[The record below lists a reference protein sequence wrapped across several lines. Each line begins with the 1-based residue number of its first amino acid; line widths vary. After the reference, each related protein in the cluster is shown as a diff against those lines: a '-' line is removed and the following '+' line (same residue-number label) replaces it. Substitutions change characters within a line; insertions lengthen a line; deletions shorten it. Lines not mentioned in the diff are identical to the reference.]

1 MEKMFDNIGK
11 LKGYALELQKNMTC
25 RPAVSPKVG
34 GKGEYQKALY
44 LEGELNKIKFD
55 ELYHVDAPDT
65 TAEGNIRP
73 NIIAK
78 YYGENKNKTLWLMA
92 HMDVVAAG
100 DLSLWKTNPFELTL
114 DKDKDTIYG
123 RGVEDNQQAVV
134 AAILT
139 AKTIA
144 ESGKRPPINLG
155 VMLLSDEEEG
165 NEYGLEYLLKERPDI
180 FGKNDLFII
189 QDCGDPDGREIEIAE
204 KSTLWFKFTVVGK
217 QCHASIPNLGKNAFE
232 AAANLAVRLTDGLR
246 KKFNKRDPLFSLDI
260 STFELTKKE
269 ANVPNVNIIPGTD
282 VFYMDCRIFPCYS
295 KEEVMEE
302 IEKIADTVEN
312 DFKVKVTFEKV
323 MDISSKATPQDSPLV
338 KAYADAV
345 KAVNKVEP
353 KIIGVGGGTFAAD
366 IRNLGL
372 PAVVGSKIYSNPHG
386 PNERTRLSFVLDDV
400 KLLVYV
406 LTHLK

>member
-1 MEKMFDNIGK
+1 MFKTISTM
-11 LKGYALELQKNMTC
+11 KGYALELQKNMTC
-25 RPAVSPKVG
+25 RPAISPALG

-73 NIIAK
+73 NIIAR

-92 HMDVVAAG
+92 HMDVVSAG
-100 DLSLWKTNPFELTL
+100 DLALWKTNPFELTL

-123 RGVEDNQQAVV
+123 RGVEDNQQAIA

-155 VMLLSDEEEG
+155 IMLLSDEEVG
-165 NEYGLEYLLKERPDI
+165 NEYGLHYLLKQRPDL
-180 FGKNDLFII
+180 FGKDDLFIV
-189 QDCGDPDGREIEIAE
+189 QDCGDPEGREIEIAE
-204 KSTLWFKFTVVGK
+204 KSTLWFKFTVLGK
-217 QCHASIPNLGKNAFE
+217 QCHASIPDLGINAFE
-232 AAANLAVRLTDGLR
+232 AAANLGVRLSNGLR
-246 KKFNKRDPLFSLDI
+246 AKFSKRDPLFSPDV

-269 ANVPNVNIIPGTD
+269 VGVPNVNIIPGKD
-282 VFYMDCRIFPCYS
+282 VFYMDCRVFPCFS
-295 KEEVMEE
+295 KEEVIEE
-302 IEKIADTVEN
+302 IEKICDGVEN
-312 DFKVKVTFEKV
+312 EFKVKIEHEIVV
-323 MDISSKATPQDSPLV
+323 DISSKATPKDSPLV
-338 KAYADAV
+338 HAYAEAV
-345 KAVNKVEP
+345 KAVYNAKA

-372 PAVVGSKIYSNPHG
+372 PAVVGSRMYSNPHG

>member
-1 MEKMFDNIGK
+1 MEKMFKTISTM
-11 LKGYALELQKNMTC
+11 KGYALELQKNMTC
-25 RPAVSPKVG
+25 RPAISPTLG

-55 ELYHVDAPDT
+55 ELYRVDAPDT

-100 DLSLWKTNPFELTL
+100 DLALWKTNPFELTL

-123 RGVEDNQQAVV
+123 RGVEDNQQAIV

-155 VMLLSDEEEG
+155 IMLLSDEEVG
-165 NEYGLEYLLKERPDI
+165 NEYGLHYLLKQRPDL
-180 FGKNDLFII
+180 FGKDDLFIV
-189 QDCGDPDGREIEIAE
+189 QDCGDPEGREIEIAE
-204 KSTLWFKFTVVGK
+204 KSTLWFKFTVIGK
-217 QCHASIPNLGKNAFE
+217 QCHASIPDLGINAFE
-232 AAANLAVRLTDGLR
+232 AAANLGVRLSNGLR
-246 KKFNKRDPLFSLDI
+246 AKFNKKDPLFSPDV

-269 ANVPNVNIIPGTD
+269 LGVPNVNIIPGKD
-282 VFYMDCRIFPCYS
+282 IFYMDCRIFPCYS
-295 KEEVMEE
+295 KEEVVEE
-302 IEKIADTVEN
+302 VEKICDTVEN
-312 DFKVKVTFEKV
+312 EFKVKIEQEIIVE
-323 MDISSKATPQDSPLV
+323 ISSKATPKDSPLV
-338 KAYADAV
+338 HAYAEAV
-345 KAVNKVEP
+345 KAVYNAEP
-353 KIIGVGGGTFAAD
+353 KVIGVGGGTFAAD

-372 PAVVGSKIYSNPHG
+372 PAVVGSRMYSNPHG

>member
-1 MEKMFDNIGK
+1 MEKMFKTISTM
-11 LKGYALELQKNMTC
+11 KGYALELQKNMTC
-25 RPAVSPKVG
+25 RPAISPALG

-73 NIIAK
+73 NIIAR

-92 HMDVVAAG
+92 HMDVVSAG
-100 DLSLWKTNPFELTL
+100 DLALWKTNPFELTL

-123 RGVEDNQQAVV
+123 RGVEDNQQAIA

-155 VMLLSDEEEG
+155 IMLLSDEEVG
-165 NEYGLEYLLKERPDI
+165 NEYGLHYLLKQRPDL
-180 FGKNDLFII
+180 FGKDDLFIV
-189 QDCGDPDGREIEIAE
+189 QDCGDPEGREIEIAE
-204 KSTLWFKFTVVGK
+204 KSTLWFKFTVLGK
-217 QCHASIPNLGKNAFE
+217 QCHASIPDLGVNAFE
-232 AAANLAVRLTDGLR
+232 AAANLGVRLSNGLR
-246 KKFNKRDPLFSLDI
+246 AKFSKRDPLFSPDV

-269 ANVPNVNIIPGTD
+269 VGVPNVNIIPGKD
-282 VFYMDCRIFPCYS
+282 VFYMDCRVFPCFS
-295 KEEVMEE
+295 REEVVEE
-302 IEKIADTVEN
+302 IEKICDGVEN
-312 DFKVKVTFEKV
+312 EFKVKIEHEIVV
-323 MDISSKATPQDSPLV
+323 DISSKATPKDSPLV
-338 KAYADAV
+338 HAYAEAV
-345 KAVNKVEP
+345 KAVYNAEA

-372 PAVVGSKIYSNPHG
+372 PAVVGSRMYSNPHG

>member
-1 MEKMFDNIGK
+1 MESTIKKINT

-25 RPAVSPKVG
+25 RPAISPALG

-55 ELYHVDAPDT
+55 ELFHVDAPDT
-65 TAEGNIRP
+65 KAEGNIRP

-123 RGVEDNQQAVV
+123 RGVEDNQQAIV
-134 AAILT
+134 AALLT
-139 AKTIA
+139 AKIIT

-155 VMLLSDEEEG
+155 LMLLSDEEVG
-165 NEYGLEYLLKERPDI
+165 NENGLLYVIKQRPDL
-180 FGKNDLFII
+180 FGKDDLFIV
-189 QDCGDPDGREIEIAE
+189 QDCGDPEGREIEIAE
-204 KSTLWFKFTVVGK
+204 KNIFWFKFTVTGK
-217 QCHASIPNLGKNAFE
+217 QCHASIPDHGINAFE
-232 AAANLAVRLTDGLR
+232 ASSNLAVRLTKGLR
-246 KKFNKRDPLFSLDI
+246 EKFNKIDPLFSPNV
-260 STFELTKKE
+260 STFELTKRE
-269 ANVPNVNIIPGTD
+269 GGVPNVNIIPGSD
-282 VFYMDCRIFPCYS
+282 VFYMDCRVFADYS
-295 KEEVMEE
+295 KEDLVEE
-302 IEKIADTVEN
+302 IERIADTVEN
-312 DFKVKVTFEKV
+312 EFKVKVEQEIV
-323 MDISSKATPQDSPLV
+323 VNVASTPTPKDSPLV

-345 KAVNKVEP
+345 KELYKVDA

-372 PAVVGSKIYSNPHG
+372 PAVVGSKMYSNPHG
-386 PNERTRLSFVLDDV
+386 PNERTRLSFVLDDI

-406 LTHLK
+406 ITHLK

>member
-1 MEKMFDNIGK
+1 MEKMFKTISTM
-11 LKGYALELQKNMTC
+11 KGYALELQKNMTC
-25 RPAVSPKVG
+25 RPAISPALG

-73 NIIAK
+73 NIIAR

-92 HMDVVAAG
+92 HMDVVSAG
-100 DLSLWKTNPFELTL
+100 DLALWKTNPFELTL

-123 RGVEDNQQAVV
+123 RGVEDNQQAIA

-155 VMLLSDEEEG
+155 IMLLSDEEVG
-165 NEYGLEYLLKERPDI
+165 NEYGLHYLLKQRPDL
-180 FGKNDLFII
+180 FEKDDLFIV
-189 QDCGDPDGREIEIAE
+189 QDCGDPEGREIEIAE
-204 KSTLWFKFTVVGK
+204 KSTLWFKFTVLGK
-217 QCHASIPNLGKNAFE
+217 QCHASIPDLGVNAFE
-232 AAANLAVRLTDGLR
+232 AAANLGVRLSNGLR
-246 KKFNKRDPLFSLDI
+246 AKFSKRDPLFSPDV

-269 ANVPNVNIIPGTD
+269 VGVPNVNIIPGKD
-282 VFYMDCRIFPCYS
+282 VFYMDCRVFPCFS
-295 KEEVMEE
+295 REEVVEE
-302 IEKIADTVEN
+302 IEKICDGVEN
-312 DFKVKVTFEKV
+312 EFKVKIEYEIVV
-323 MDISSKATPQDSPLV
+323 DISSKATPKDSPLV
-338 KAYADAV
+338 HAYAEAV
-345 KAVNKVEP
+345 KAVYNAEA

-372 PAVVGSKIYSNPHG
+372 PAVVGSRMYSNPHG

>member
-1 MEKMFDNIGK
+1 MEKMFKTISTM
-11 LKGYALELQKNMTC
+11 KGYALELQKNMTC
-25 RPAVSPKVG
+25 RPAISPALG

-78 YYGENKNKTLWLMA
+78 YYGENKNKTLWLIA
-92 HMDVVAAG
+92 HMDVVSAG
-100 DLSLWKTNPFELTL
+100 DLALWKTNPFELTL

-123 RGVEDNQQAVV
+123 RGVEDNQQAIV

-155 VMLLSDEEEG
+155 IMLMSDEEVG
-165 NEYGLEYLLKERPDI
+165 NEYGLHYLLKQRPDL
-180 FGKNDLFII
+180 FGKDDLFII
-189 QDCGDPDGREIEIAE
+189 QDCGDPEGHEIEIAE
-204 KSTLWFKFTVVGK
+204 KSTLWFKFTVNGK
-217 QCHASIPNLGKNAFE
+217 QCHASIPDLGVNAFE
-232 AAANLAVRLTDGLR
+232 AAANLGVRLSNGLR
-246 KKFNKRDPLFSLDI
+246 AKFGKRDPLFSPDV

-269 ANVPNVNIIPGTD
+269 PNVPNVNIIPGKD

-295 KEEVMEE
+295 KEEVVDE
-302 IEKIADTVEN
+302 IEKIEDAIEN
-312 DFKVKVTFEKV
+312 EFKVKVEHEIV
-323 MDISSKATPQDSPLV
+323 VDISSKATPKDSPLV
-338 KAYADAV
+338 HAYAEAV
-345 KAVNKVEP
+345 KAVYNAEA

-372 PAVVGSKIYSNPHG
+372 PAVVGSRMYSNPHG
-386 PNERTRLSFVLDDV
+386 PNEKTRLSFVLDDV

>member
-1 MEKMFDNIGK
+1 METMFGNISK

-25 RPAVSPKVG
+25 RPAISPALG

-55 ELYHVDAPDT
+55 ELYRVDAPDT

-92 HMDVVAAG
+92 HMDVVSAG
-100 DLSLWKTNPFELTL
+100 DLALWKTNPFELTL

-123 RGVEDNQQAVV
+123 RGVEDNQQAIV

-155 VMLLSDEEEG
+155 IMLMSDEEVG
-165 NEYGLEYLLKERPDI
+165 NEYGLHYLLTQRPDL
-180 FGKNDLFII
+180 FGKDDLFIV
-189 QDCGDPDGREIEIAE
+189 QDCGDPEGREIEIAE
-204 KSTLWFKFTVVGK
+204 KSTLWFKFTVIGK
-217 QCHASIPNLGKNAFE
+217 QCHASIPELGVNAFE
-232 AAANLAVRLTDGLR
+232 AAANLGVRLSNGLR
-246 KKFNKRDPLFSLDI
+246 AKFSKRDPLFSPDV

-269 ANVPNVNIIPGTD
+269 VGVPNVNIIPGKD

-295 KEEVMEE
+295 KEEVVEE
-302 IEKIADTVEN
+302 IERICDTVEN
-312 DFKVKVTFEKV
+312 EFKVKVEQEIIV
-323 MDISSKATPQDSPLV
+323 DISSKATPKDSPLV
-338 KAYADAV
+338 HAYAEAV
-345 KAVNKVEP
+345 KAVYNAEAKV
-353 KIIGVGGGTFAAD
+353 IGVGGGTFAAD

-372 PAVVGSKIYSNPHG
+372 PAVVGSRMYSNPHG

>member
-1 MEKMFDNIGK
+1 MEKMFDNITK

-25 RPAVSPKVG
+25 RPAISPAVG

-73 NIIAK
+73 NIIAR
-78 YYGENKNKTLWLMA
+78 YYGEDKTKTLWLMA

-100 DLSLWKTNPFELTL
+100 DLSLWKTDPFKLTL

-123 RGVEDNQQAVV
+123 RGVEDNQQAIV

-155 VMLLSDEEEG
+155 IMLLSDEEEG
-165 NEYGLEYLLKERPDI
+165 NEYGLEYLLKQRPDI

-189 QDCGDPDGREIEIAE
+189 QDCGDPDGCEIEIAE
-204 KSTLWFKFTVVGK
+204 KNTFWFKFTVTGK

-232 AAANLAVRLTDGLR
+232 ASANLAVRLTNGLR
-246 KKFNKRDPLFSLDI
+246 KKFDKKDPLFSPDI

-282 VFYMDCRIFPCYS
+282 VFYMDCRTFPCYP
-295 KEEVMEE
+295 KEDVIEE

-312 DFKVKVTFEKV
+312 DFKVKVTCEQV
-323 MDISSKATPQDSPLV
+323 MNISSKATPKDSPLV
-338 KAYADAV
+338 KAYAEAV

-366 IRNLGL
+366 IRNLDL

-406 LTHLK
+406 LFHLK